1 VSGQSPIDLSSAAF
15 AATSADPVRFHYPSQ
30 EVAASVCFTVCDG
43 DPGPGGTTLVPEV
56 VVTPEPCGARV
67 EADGLTFELQSF
79 HWHTPSEHLVEGRA
93 APLELH
99 LVHRAGDALLV
110 AAVLSV
116 TGAADPGIAP
126 AFDPIGRFDPSSL
139 RPGESQCSDA
149 RFVLDDLLPAGRSV
163 LRYGGSLTTAPF
175 TEGVAWVVFSEPR
188 EASPAQVA
196 AHHRLVS
203 CALPRFGPRP
213 NPPGNAR
220 PVQDLAGRRLFGDR
234 MVGSLPGGASTGGAR

>member
-1 VSGQSPIDLSSAAF
+1 VSGQSPIDLTREAF
-15 AATSADPVRFHYPSQ
+15 AAAPADPVRFRYPS
-30 EVAASVCFTVCDG
+30 EAVPASVCFTVHDG
-43 DPGPGGTTLVPEV
+43 DPAPGGAVLVPEV

-67 EADGLTFELQSF
+67 EAGGLTLELQSF
-79 HWHTPSEHLVEGRA
+79 HWHTPSEHLVEGRP

-116 TGAADPGIAP
+116 MGAADPVIAP
-126 AFDPIGRFDPSSL
+126 AFDLIEGFDPASL
-139 RPGESQCSDA
+139 RPGEPQCRPA
-149 RFVLDDLLPAGRSV
+149 RIVLDGLLPAGRSI
-163 LRYGGSLTTAPF
+163 LRYDGSLTTAPF

-188 EASPAQVA
+188 EASPGQVA

-203 CALPRFGPRP
+203 SGLPLFGPRE

-220 PVQDLAGRRLFGDR
+220 PVQDLAGRWLFGEW
-234 MVGSLPGGASTGGAR
+234 MMGSLLEGEGSGGAR